1 MKTKNLP
8 CFNMQT
14 ASAPAVNFKTASVYI
29 SKIFTASVTVKVKLF
44 LTSVFL
50 SASIFAQQQQ
60 LPDTSPIEW
69 TENYFERNSR
79 LITEFLDR
87 EIGESESRRAQYW
100 NRDFSSR
107 DAYQKSVEK
116 NRERLK
122 FIIGVRDRRIEF
134 ESPELICTLDVPP
147 SVAENATHTVRA
159 IRWKV
164 FDGFSAEG
172 LLVSPKSARAKKTV
186 IHLPLAGTSPEEL
199 LSGGDELLKTDW
211 FAPPSEDEQMIVP
224 VIVSRNLGQY
234 KRVQLPYREFI
245 YRQAYQLGR
254 HIIGYEVQEI
264 LALVDWLKKTPDMR
278 VTVQGQGDG
287 GLLALYA
294 AAVDT
299 RIDGALVVDYF
310 DRRDR
315 LCDEPI
321 DRNVFSLLRE
331 FGDAEIAGLICP
343 RPLTVALHS
352 APELELPFNRPWNSK
367 YGGAPGTLKKLNPE
381 SVEAEVERAKKITEP
396 LGVDWISIKELKA
409 KPGGFNTANFSIVRG
424 ILSEQHIV
432 RGMENHTQQLLGN
445 SVFTRRDFWKKLNTS
460 SPEKIAET
468 VEWYR
473 DYFSKN
479 VVGEFEEPL
488 LPLNPRTRFFR
499 DCETYTIYEVELDV
513 YKDLTAFGF
522 LLIPKTLRDGQK
534 LPAIVGQHGLEVDAK
549 MHIIEFDPKKD
560 TGHAMITK
568 LCNGG
573 YVTFAPQGIFKLSHK
588 FRFNQRQLNSLG
600 RNLFAVMTAQQKQ
613 IVKFL
618 QTLSFVDGDR
628 IGFYGC
634 SYGGTTAMFV
644 PPLIPDYGAV
654 VCSANFNYWNDK
666 VAGTL
671 LPQSYMFDWQ
681 YEIFD
686 FDLANTFDHSDMTR
700 LIAPRPFMVERGH
713 DDGVALDEYVAFEFG
728 KVRYYYDMHLK
739 MPERAEIL
747 FLPDG
752 HLPYVTPVLPFLDK
766 WLKK

>member
-1 MKTKNLP
+1 MIRKYFFTTVCCL
-8 CFNMQT
+8 
-14 ASAPAVNFKTASVYI
+14 AAVFSV
-29 SKIFTASVTVKVKLF
+29 KAQLNTVN
-44 LTSVFL
+44 
-50 SASIFAQQQQ
+50 AQQ
-60 LPDTSPIEW
+60 LPGTKAIEW
-69 TENYFERNSR
+69 TENYYERNNR
-79 LITEFLDR
+79 LITEFLDGR
-87 EIGESESRRAQYW
+87 IAGSESSRAKYW
-100 NRDFSSR
+100 NRDFSGR
-107 DAYQKSVEK
+107 DACQQSVSK

-122 FIIGVRDRRIEF
+122 FIIGVRDNRVGF
-134 ESPELICTLDVPP
+134 DAPELICTLNQ
-147 SVAENATHTVRA
+147 SATVAENATHSVFA

-164 FDGFSAEG
+164 FDDFSAEG
-172 LLVSPKSARAKKTV
+172 LLIKPKSGNATKTV

-199 LSGGDELLKTDW
+199 LSDSPLPGGEALQKNW
-211 FAPPSEDEQMIVP
+211 FAAPSKDEQMIIP
-224 VIVSRNLGQY
+224 LIVSRNFEQY
-234 KRVQLPYREFI
+234 KRVRLSNREFI

-264 LALVDWLKKTPDMR
+264 LALVDWLKKTPDMH
-278 VTVQGQGDG
+278 VKVQGQGDG
-287 GLLALYA
+287 GLLALYS

-299 RIDGALVVDYF
+299 RIDEAAVVDYF

-315 LCDEPI
+315 LCEEPI
-321 DRNVFSLLRE
+321 DRNVFGLLNE
-331 FGDAEIAGLICP
+331 FGDAEIATLICP
-343 RPLTVALHS
+343 RKLTVALYN
-352 APELELPFNRPWNSK
+352 APELSLPFDES
-367 YGGAPGTLKKLNPE
+367 GSAPGELKKLNPE
-381 SVEAEVERAKKITEP
+381 NVKAEVERAKKLVEQ
-396 LGVDWISIKELKA
+396 LKADWIEMKDLTLSA
-409 KPGGFNTANFSIVRG
+409 ANFQAVPH
-424 ILSEQHIV
+424 ILSEQRIV
-432 RGMENHTQQLLGN
+432 KQLENHTQQLLKE
-445 SVFTRRDFWKKLNTS
+445 SVFARREFWKKLDTS
-460 SPEKIAET
+460 SPQKMAET

-488 LPLNPRTRFFR
+488 LPINPRTRFFK
-499 DCETYTIYEVELDV
+499 DCETYSIYEVELDV
-513 YKDLTAFGF
+513 YEGLTAFGF
-522 LLIPKTLRDGQK
+522 LLIPKTLREGQK
-534 LPAIVGQHGLEVDAK
+534 LPAVVGQHGLEVDAK
-549 MHIIEFDPKKD
+549 THIIEFEPK
-560 TGHAMITK
+560 GNMQYAMDTK

-600 RNLFAVMTAQQKQ
+600 KNLFAVMTAQHKQ

-618 QTLSFVDGDR
+618 QTLSFVEADK

-644 PPLIPDYGAV
+644 PPLIPEYRAV

-671 LPQSYMFDWQ
+671 LPESYMFNRH

-686 FDLANTFDHSDMTR
+686 FDLANTFDHSDMAR

-713 DDGVALDEYVAFEFG
+713 NDGVARSEDVAFEFG
-728 KVRYYYDMHLK
+728 KVRYYYDMCLK

-747 FLPDG
+747 FLPGG